1 VESKHPYSIVY
12 ACYGVGMFYLV
23 KGEFDQSVLVLTR
36 GLKVCDEAEIPVQR
50 PLIGSCL
57 GAAYAFLGRFD
68 EALNLLEGAVEHTE
82 SMRRLGGQALRMALL
97 SEAYMLAGRA
107 VEAEA
112 LARRGLEMSVQT
124 KDKGSQASLLRVLGH
139 IMASR
144 DSLDAEQAAVTF
156 NQALILAQELGMR
169 PMQAHCH
176 LGIGQ
181 VHLKAKNLVEARS
194 EILQAANLYRR
205 MSMSFWLLK
214 AETWLNSLAVQR

>member
-1 VESKHPYSIVY
+1 
-12 ACYGVGMFYLV
+12 MFYLV

-68 EALNLLEGAVEHTE
+68 EALNLLERAVEHTE

-139 IMASR
+139 IIASR
-144 DSLDAEQAAVTF
+144 DSLDAEEAAVTF

-194 EILQAANLYRR
+194 EILEAANLYRR
-205 MSMSFWLLK
+205 MSMPFWLLK
-214 AETWLNSLAVQR
+214 AETWLDSLA